1 MPDEDFLPGAEKQS
15 KLSLSDLRTLE
26 PTKNG
31 PLTAADVKAFTGTL
45 DKVNA
50 FTKDLKTMI
59 GLIPRASLLTCG
71 KRKTDGDRRSA
82 C

>member
-50 FTKDLKTMI
+50 FTKDLKNYDRINTAGI
-59 GLIPRASLLTCG
+59 LIDVWE
-71 KRKTDGDRRSA
+71 RKTDGDRRSA